1 MPRTRS
7 APLKSAAFH
16 ILLSLAGESRH
27 GLGIAD
33 EVERITDGAVR
44 LGPATLY
51 RSLKEM
57 SAAGCIREVKARD
70 ADADP
75 RRRYYSITAAGRAA
89 LEADAARYDRLSRLA
104 RQRGVLPGHIR

>member
-1 MPRTRS
+1 MSRTRTT
-7 APLKSAAFH
+7 PLKSAAFH

-57 SAAGCIREVKARD
+57 AAVGFIREVKARD

-75 RRRYYSITAAGRAA
+75 RRRYYAITAAGRAA

-104 RQRGVLPGHIR
+104 RQRGVLPGHIQ

>member
-1 MPRTRS
+1 MSRTRS

-33 EVERITDGAVR
+33 EVESITQGAVR

-57 SAAGCIREVKARD
+57 AAAGFIREVKVRD

-104 RQRGVLPGHIR
+104 RQRGVLPGHVQ